1 MRGREPD
8 PLSLANM
15 KPIAISALFCGH
27 ARTPRFKNA
36 ANLWLVACRE
46 SRFL

>member
-27 ARTPRFKNA
+27 AKNA